1 LLEDSFYDSGGD
13 YHLNQAGLYGEA
25 HLGPPLDPSVLMEAQ
40 APRVSL
46 FEQVAL
52 GSSRT
57 TMQRRLTDR
66 PDSRLPGIR
75 DQDKGWPKG
84 FSILPGGDGG

>member
-1 LLEDSFYDSGGD
+1 MLEDCFHDSGGQC
-13 YHLNQAGLYGEA
+13 HLNQAGLYGKA